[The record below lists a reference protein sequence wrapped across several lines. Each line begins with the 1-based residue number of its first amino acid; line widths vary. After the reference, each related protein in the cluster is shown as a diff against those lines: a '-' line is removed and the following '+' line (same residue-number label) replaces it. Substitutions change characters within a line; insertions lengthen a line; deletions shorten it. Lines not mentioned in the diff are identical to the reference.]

1 MCNLN
6 TKELNSMWEVI
17 ATSKNGRVRTKVVN
31 NWKIGMQL
39 AGRAMDMGW
48 KVSILPVY
56 VDFFVVGDD
65 GELTQVVVRVSPQT
79 AARYAVRWAKMDR
92 NQSGCIAWPHK
103 VPMPAGWKV
112 VRQEAQ

>member
-1 MCNLN
+1 
-6 TKELNSMWEVI
+6 MWEVI
-17 ATSKNGRVRTKVVN
+17 ATSKSGQVRTKVVN

-48 KVSILPVY
+48 KVSILPMY

-112 VRQEAQ
+112 VRQEAH